1 MYPDPD
7 GNAVG
12 TGHDRVMSEHRPSS
26 RLVAVHLVI
35 DVASHADIVLGLAV
49 ADGPQRSSESLV
61 IELDGAAIEPL
72 PLGAPHGGRL
82 HQLRGIAPGR
92 LTVTY
97 NATVVG
103 QAPPAPVGDAEWYQ
117 YIRPSRYCE
126 SDQLGPF
133 ARAEFSGVT
142 GVDLVHAVS
151 SWVGTQIAYIPG
163 SSRHTDGAVNTLL
176 SRRGV
181 CRDFA
186 HLTVAMLRANGIPAR
201 VASVFA
207 PGLQP
212 MDFHAV
218 AEACVDNTWYVI
230 DPTCLAPRSSMLR
243 IATGADATDTAF
255 LTVASG
261 LVDIVEM
268 EVGATAEPTLPYDD
282 ITTLEQLL

>member
-1 MYPDPD
+1 MAT
-7 GNAVG
+7 N
-12 TGHDRVMSEHRPSS
+12 RPSS

-49 ADGPQRSSESLV
+49 ADGPERASESLV
-61 IELDGAAIEPL
+61 IELDGVTVQPL
-72 PLGAPHGGRL
+72 PLHAPHGGRL
-82 HQLRGIAPGR
+82 HQLRGVDPGR
-92 LTVTY
+92 LTVEYT
-97 NATVVG
+97 ATVVG
-103 QAPPAPVGDAEWYQ
+103 QAPPMPVGDAEWYQ

-133 ARAEFSGVT
+133 ARAEFGEFT
-142 GVDLVHAVS
+142 GVELLDAVS
-151 SWVGTQIAYIPG
+151 SWVGTYIAYVPG

-207 PGLQP
+207 PGLLP

-218 AEACVDNTWYVI
+218 AEACIDNTWYVV
-230 DPTCLAPRSSMLR
+230 DPTLLAPRQSMLR

-261 LVDIVEM
+261 LVDIIEIQ
-268 EVGATAEPTLPYDD
+268 VGATAEPSLPFDD
-282 ITTLEQLL
+282 ITQLEQLM